1 MLTTEDTDAHYNVH
15 PGGQVVRFRDVLV
28 TFPFSATVIGE
39 TPGGE
44 SAHVESS
51 HQLEEIYSLSASH

>member
-1 MLTTEDTDAHYNVH
+1 MLTTKDADAHYNVH
-15 PGGQVVRFRDVLV
+15 PGGQVVGFRDVLV

-44 SAHVESS
+44 SVNVESP
-51 HQLEEIYSLSASH
+51 QQFEEIHSLSASH